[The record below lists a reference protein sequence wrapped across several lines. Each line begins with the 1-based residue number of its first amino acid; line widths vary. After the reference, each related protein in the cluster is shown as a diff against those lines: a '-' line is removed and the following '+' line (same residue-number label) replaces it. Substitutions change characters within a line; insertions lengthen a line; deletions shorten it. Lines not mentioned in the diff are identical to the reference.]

1 MTNKDAEYL
10 SEFLE
15 LPQQF
20 FLKLW
25 IIDKKLYQDYLQQA
39 LLEIQKTLGK
49 G

>member
-20 FLKLW
+20 FIKLFH
-25 IIDKKLYQDYLQQA
+25 IDQKLYEKYLQQA
-39 LLEIQKTLGK
+39 LLEIQHTLGK
-49 G
+49 

>member
-20 FLKLW
+20 FIKLFY
-25 IIDKKLYQDYLQQA
+25 IDQKLYEKYLQQA